1 MRLLSANRRHFHLSR
16 TRVVGTLGL
25 LAGVSLLATLP
36 VAAATTQRVAS
47 AEHADSPHHPR
58 TASPLI
64 VKAAKRGKLGTILI
78 TASGYT
84 LYRFTPDS
92 SKKLACVGACTLAWP
107 PLVLPKGV
115 THATAG
121 SGVEQSLLGTRKRG
135 TSLQVTYK
143 GLPLYRYA
151 ADTAPGQTNGQGVG
165 GTWFVVKAS
174 SS

>member
-1 MRLLSANRRHFHLSR
+1 MRLLSANRRHFHASR
-16 TRVVGTLGL
+16 TQIFGAIGL
-25 LAGVSLLATLP
+25 VAGVSLLATSP
-36 VAAATTQRVAS
+36 AAAATTQRVAS
-47 AEHADSPHHPR
+47 AESAGSHHHSR
-58 TASPLI
+58 TTPVI

-84 LYRFTPDS
+84 LYRFTPDT
-92 SKKLACVGACTLAWP
+92 SKKLACTGACTQAWP

-165 GTWFVVKAS
+165 GTWFVVKS
-174 SS
+174 SST